1 MTRTT
6 NPTPALIDLGT
17 TANNGLGTNLRDG
30 GDIINRNFQDLYTAV
45 NAINDYTLPTATTTT
60 KGGVIVDGSSVTITN
75 GVISA
80 HASGG
85 TSVSPSNT
93 LPLIEG
99 TAAIGTSL
107 AYARADHVH
116 PAASGGAAIPS
127 GVIVMWSGTVSSI
140 PSGWALCDGS
150 NGTPNLRDRFIVG
163 AGTSYT
169 VGGTGGSADAIVVT
183 HSHTMGSA
191 TFIGS
196 AMAAHTH
203 TITDPGHTH
212 TIPDVGNTTNDG
224 GSIDS
229 APNVTTPQTYFTVPS
244 NTTGIS
250 INSASAGTPSGT
262 IGGSSDTTGTSGV
275 GKNLPPYYALAFIM
289 KS

>member
-6 NPTPALIDLGT
+6 SPTPALIDLGT

-45 NAINDYTLPTATTTT
+45 NAIHDYTLPTATTTT

-85 TSVSPSNT
+85 TSVSPSTT

-116 PAASGGAAIPS
+116 PAASGIPS
-127 GVIVMWSGTVSSI
+127 GVIVMWSGTVLSI

-212 TIPDVGNTTNDG
+212 TIPDVGSAVNDG

-229 APNVTTPQTYFTVPS
+229 APTVTTPQTYFTVPS

-250 INSASAGTPSGT
+250 INSASAGTPAGT

-275 GKNLPPYYALAFIM
+275 GKNLPPYYVLAFIM